1 MKSIVITPKDQSEL
15 KFISELLK
23 KLGVSTRIMSD
34 ELKEDIGL
42 SILMNE
48 VDKNDFV
55 SEEEIM
61 DKLNSWWKSDIYPSS
76 PKTWK
81 K

>member
-61 DKLNSWWKSDIYPSS
+61 DKLNS
-76 PKTWK
+76 
-81 K
+81 